1 MGGKPRVSTSSSLGA
16 VPPGKQRLPAELRQ
30 RILPFHRVDLNRVAW
45 WGLQESS
52 PWRQDVLLNTSRG
65 GRERAAVSLRAQR
78 GHWPRCEVTHPR
90 SLRFSCFALRRAR
103 AQKRCSPGFPARTS
117 YKSTRTSQG
126 RCAGMSTRPL
136 EFARLHKCFSALL
149 ETSDSSKA
157 VGENGCCIQLGTGGS
172 VAYHSSRRAVAW
184 GAVPLDENHLSFI
197 LPVCTGSEIQ
207 KKKKNSIICPAKTPK
222 ASP

>member
-1 MGGKPRVSTSSSLGA
+1 MGTAGVISLAAGC
-16 VPPGKQRLPAELRQ
+16 PPQYFTG
-30 RILPFHRVDLNRVAW
+30 
-45 WGLQESS
+45 
-52 PWRQDVLLNTSRG
+52 G

-117 YKSTRTSQG
+117 CKSTRTSQG

-184 GAVPLDENHLSFI
+184 GAVPLLMRTIYLLSC
-197 LPVCTGSEIQ
+197 PCVQAVRSR
-207 KKKKNSIICPAKTPK
+207 KKKKKTALFAGLKLQKHHHRKQGNGFLTFFFFYYMYLKDPNLT
-222 ASP
+222 